1 MLAIKVEQRP
11 TPRNVASR
19 FISENEAKEYSTW
32 ICLWNQYISC
42 DISNDEQRK
51 KCGPVMKIEVSAG
64 DLKGHEIAGSDPVA
78 SIIDMGVKS
87 ISFFVH
93 QPVLLGEG
101 PPLRP
106 ISDVLVR
113 QSVRSFP
120 EWEDAGHS
128 AYTVLYS
135 ALRDKLAA
143 GGAKGFKDLEFGR
156 RFLRD
161 IVKLLYSLSTF

>member
-1 MLAIKVEQRP
+1 
-11 TPRNVASR
+11 
-19 FISENEAKEYSTW
+19 
-32 ICLWNQYISC
+32 
-42 DISNDEQRK
+42 
-51 KCGPVMKIEVSAG
+51 MKIEVSAG
-64 DLKGHEIAGSDPVA
+64 DLKGHEIVGSDPVA

-87 ISFFVH
+87 NSFFVH

-101 PPLRP
+101 PPLRS

-120 EWEDAGHS
+120 EWEDAGHP

-143 GGAKGFKDLEFGR
+143 DGAKGFKDLEFGR

-161 IVKLLYSLSTF
+161 IVKLLYSLSTFWDNFSSRGHPLPHYFEFSSGANNYTLQKKKVRFI